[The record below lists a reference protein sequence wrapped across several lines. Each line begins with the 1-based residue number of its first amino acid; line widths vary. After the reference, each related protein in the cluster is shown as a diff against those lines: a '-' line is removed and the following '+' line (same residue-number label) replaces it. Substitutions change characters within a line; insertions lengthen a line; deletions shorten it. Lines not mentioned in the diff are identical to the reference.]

1 MISHWLR
8 TATKVSLA
16 ALISLCLISGFAV
29 KDSLALSIAQ
39 LPSSQI
45 ASVQRQP
52 IWGCSAD
59 SGERRYV
66 VDQLTRDA
74 NSFDMAIYERKQKM
88 VDRTDGGDY
97 IGTVQ
102 VDVISKE
109 SAVIGRGQTFNST
122 LEVGALGRTVA
133 FDVKDSVAG
142 SASGRCYVQWQ
153 MEDSKTRRLVRQCF
167 ALAGGEVGIAE
178 VQRFGCTADPS
189 NYMEKIRNASS
200 VK

>member
-16 ALISLCLISGFAV
+16 ALISLWLILGFAV
-29 KDSLALSIAQ
+29 NDSLALSIAQ
-39 LPSSQI
+39 LPSPQI

-66 VDQLTRDA
+66 VDQLTLDA

-88 VDRTDGGDY
+88 LDRTDGGDY

-142 SASGRCYVQWQ
+142 SASGRCYAQWQ
-153 MEDSKTRRLVRQCF
+153 MEDSKTRKLVRQCF
-167 ALAGGEVGIAE
+167 ALAGGESNLAE
-178 VQRFGCTADPS
+178 IQRFACTTHPS
-189 NYMEKIRNASS
+189 TYMDEIRKAP
-200 VK
+200 

>member
-8 TATKVSLA
+8 TATKVFLA
-16 ALISLCLISGFAV
+16 ALISLWLISGFAV
-29 KDSLALSIAQ
+29 NDSLALSIAQ
-39 LPSSQI
+39 LPSPQI

-66 VDQLTRDA
+66 VDQLTLDA

-88 VDRTDGGDY
+88 VDTRDGGDY

-102 VDVISKE
+102 VNVISKDPT
-109 SAVIGRGQTFNST
+109 VIGRGQTFNST

-142 SASGRCYVQWQ
+142 SASGRCYAQWQ
-153 MEDSKTRRLVRQCF
+153 MEDSKTRKLVRQCF
-167 ALAGGEVGIAE
+167 ALAGGESNLAE
-178 VQRFGCTADPS
+178 IQRFACTTHPS
-189 NYMEKIRNASS
+189 TYMDEIRKAP
-200 VK
+200 

>member
-1 MISHWLR
+1 MINHWLR

-16 ALISLCLISGFAV
+16 ALISLWLISGFAV

-39 LPSSQI
+39 LPSPQI

-52 IWGCSAD
+52 IWGCRAD

-66 VDQLTRDA
+66 VDQLTSNA

-102 VDVISKE
+102 VDVISKD
-109 SAVIGRGQTFNST
+109 SALVGRGQTFNST
-122 LEVGALGRTVA
+122 LQVGALGKTVA
-133 FDVKDSVAG
+133 FTVEDSVAG
-142 SASGRCYVQWQ
+142 SASGRCGVQWE

-167 ALAGGEVGIAE
+167 ALAGGESHLAE
-178 VQRFGCTADPS
+178 VQRFGCTTDPS
-189 NYMEKIRNASS
+189 AYMEKIRNSPS

>member
-16 ALISLCLISGFAV
+16 ALISLWLILGFAV
-29 KDSLALSIAQ
+29 NDSLALSIAQ
-39 LPSSQI
+39 LPSPQI

-66 VDQLTRDA
+66 VDQLTLDA

-88 VDRTDGGDY
+88 LDRTDGGDY

-102 VDVISKE
+102 VDVISKD
-109 SAVIGRGQTFNST
+109 SALVGRGQTFNST
-122 LEVGALGRTVA
+122 LQVGALGKTVA
-133 FDVKDSVAG
+133 FTVEDSVAG
-142 SASGRCYVQWQ
+142 SASGRCYAQWQ
-153 MEDSKTRRLVRQCF
+153 MKDSKTRKLVRQCF
-167 ALAGGEVGIAE
+167 ALAGGESNLAE
-178 VQRFGCTADPS
+178 IQRFACTTHPS
-189 NYMEKIRNASS
+189 TYMDEIRKAP
-200 VK
+200 